1 MTPAAEG
8 GNRDRGRCCISECSR
23 FGAGWGRGNLFSTI
37 FRMPIAIGFRGAIV
51 INMNSATQN
60 EAANLNRENSMDNTT
75 AVIHTAPTGRYHV
88 SPDGDMLYEDGRGHY
103 TKGAALR
110 MASRCGYTHYNDH
123 TYGGKALNRRIPA
136 RYR

>member
-60 EAANLNRENSMDNTT
+60 GNPSKEKKMTQASKFFPIKRGDGKITGYIEMFQASGTWVTVPGVSRFKDANGNIT
-75 AVIHTAPTGRYHV
+75 A
-88 SPDGDMLYEDGRGHY
+88 
-103 TKGAALR
+103 
-110 MASRCGYTHYNDH
+110 
-123 TYGGKALNRRIPA
+123 
-136 RYR
+136 